1 MAFLFVSVYH
11 PYTFIN
17 IKNKYHLLN
26 NMFSL
31 RKTTWGLRNIF
42 KFNKFTFAASEAP
55 KLESGKDT
63 ALQPWIISQNNLT
76 KQASELILADNS
88 KIENYVL
95 NVIKGYFRTT
105 YKDGLTL
112 DSNLAEHGLDSLDAV
127 ELCMVLE
134 DELGYI
140 IEAEVMPKFYKPKHF
155 VNYIKHMEAYKREFH
170 FLPQIRAQK
179 DEENLNEWIPGG
191 ETLKQKLYSFIKPK
205 DGSATKEATKA
216 AKKDDAKH

>member
-1 MAFLFVSVYH
+1 MLG
-11 PYTFIN
+11 
-17 IKNKYHLLN
+17 
-26 NMFSL
+26 L
-31 RKTTWGLRNIF
+31 RKTFLKKIF
-42 KFNKFTFAASEAP
+42 HNFNRFNFAASNAQI
-55 KLESGKDT
+55 ESPGAT
-63 ALQPWIISQNNLT
+63 SLQPWLVGQNNLT
-76 KQASELILADNS
+76 KQASELILSDNS

-105 YKDGLTL
+105 YKDGLSL

-179 DEENLNEWIPGG
+179 DEENMNEWIPGG
-191 ETLKQKLYSFIKPK
+191 ETLKQKLYGFVKSK
-205 DGSATKEATKA
+205 DSNGA
-216 AKKDDAKH
+216 AKAKEVKKETTTKH